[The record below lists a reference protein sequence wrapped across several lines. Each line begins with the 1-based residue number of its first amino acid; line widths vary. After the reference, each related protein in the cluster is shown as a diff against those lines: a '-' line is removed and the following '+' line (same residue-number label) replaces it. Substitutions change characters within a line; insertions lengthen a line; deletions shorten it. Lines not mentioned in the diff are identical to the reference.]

1 MPKSF
6 SDEAVVLRAHNVGET
21 DRFCILLTRKHG
33 RMAVRITGAR
43 RLLSH
48 RGRGLLPLHKV
59 SITWEQHSFGNSV
72 VASQCLD
79 PHHGAWSDPHAFSCA
94 EQGVE
99 LLLKLTE
106 DGMPTDDV
114 YALTV
119 DFLAACSG
127 PHSRVILHL
136 FTLKLLKILGYLP
149 ESSSAPDMRPSR
161 LMLAFLPTL
170 DDVSFAHPPVFTAEL
185 EEELLL
191 LVRSLVG
198 SQLGLSLAAPLVS
211 LSISSG
217 VTPTC
222 Q

>member
-1 MPKSF
+1 MPRSF
-6 SDEAVVLRAHNVGET
+6 TDDAIVLRSHNVGET
-21 DRFCILLTRKHG
+21 DRFCILLTRRYG
-33 RMAVRITGAR
+33 RMAVRVTGAR

-48 RGRGLLPLHKV
+48 RGRGLLPLHRV
-59 SITWEQHSFGNSV
+59 SVTWEQHSFGNSV

-106 DGMPTDDV
+106 DGMPTDDL

-127 PHSRVILHL
+127 QHSRVILHL

-149 ESSSAPDMRPSR
+149 ESSAAPDMRPSKQ
-161 LMLAFLPTL
+161 MLVFLLTL
-170 DDVSFAHPPVFTAEL
+170 DGISFSQPPVLTDEL
-185 EEELLL
+185 EDELLV

-198 SQLGLSLAAPLVS
+198 SQLGLSLSAPLVN
-211 LSISSG
+211 LSISTG
-217 VTPTC
+217 ATPTC

>member
-1 MPKSF
+1 
-6 SDEAVVLRAHNVGET
+6 
-21 DRFCILLTRKHG
+21 
-33 RMAVRITGAR
+33 MAVRITGAR

-72 VASQCLD
+72 TASQCLD

-170 DDVSFAHPPVFTAEL
+170 DHVSFAHPPVFTAEL